1 MFNEKNEEAAL
12 MVDAS
17 NALNAINRETFLYS
31 TKILSLS
38 ISTYI
43 NNCYSSPKDI
53 FIKDPCSIKS
63 EKEKTQGDP
72 TAMAIYTPRITPL
85 LAWLRPKKILL
96 FTEKKTS
103 PERPQFFC
111 FNQFNCFFL
120 K

>member
-31 TKILSLS
+31 TTILSLS

-53 FIKDPCSIKS
+53 CIKDPCSIKS
-63 EKEKTQGDP
+63 EKEKTRGDP
-72 TAMAIYTPRITPL
+72 HSNGNIHTQNNTSSCMAKAQKNTLVYR
-85 LAWLRPKKILL
+85 KKLHL
-96 FTEKKTS
+96 S
-103 PERPQFFC
+103 GLNFFVSI
-111 FNQFNCFFL
+111 NLIVFF
-120 K
+120 